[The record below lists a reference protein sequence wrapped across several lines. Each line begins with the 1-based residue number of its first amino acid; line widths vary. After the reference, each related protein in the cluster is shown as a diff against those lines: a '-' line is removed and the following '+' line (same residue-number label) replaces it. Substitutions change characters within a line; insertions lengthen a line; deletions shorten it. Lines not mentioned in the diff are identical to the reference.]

1 MRALVIRFEMFV
13 LRGDLAA
20 VEPAK
25 HGVELLDHE
34 LNGEQADAGG
44 GRLTLGSQ
52 PGTLAQAGGT
62 LAANGMLGWEVEHAK
77 DVEAAEKLDPNA
89 ANCAGGHGIFEP
101 GHEPGPACFGQ
112 MVLSAGRGVFYDDL
126 AAHDFLLALEPFEH
140 GVKLAGAHIPYAA
153 KLRVTMKAV
162 QQIVA
167 VAGLHSQEP
176 EDRFVGGGNAHHP
189 YSIME

>member
-1 MRALVIRFEMFV
+1 MRALGVRFEMFV
-13 LRGDLAA
+13 LWSDLAT
-20 VEPAK
+20 VEPSK

-44 GRLTLGSQ
+44 GRLTLGGQ

-89 ANCAGGHGIFEP
+89 ANCAGGHGIVEP

-112 MVLSAGRGVFYDDL
+112 MVLSAGRGVFYDDV

-153 KLRVTMKAV
+153 
-162 QQIVA
+162 
-167 VAGLHSQEP
+167 
-176 EDRFVGGGNAHHP
+176 
-189 YSIME
+189 